1 MTTTMPVEVQQV
13 FERFITTE
21 YTTVDRSGQPI
32 TWPVTPYYRP
42 GDGAIDVTTGLGYPK
57 KAADAQR
64 NPQVSL
70 LFSDPTGSGIDDP
83 CAVLVQGTATV
94 DDRDLVQN
102 RERYARESLAKLPA
116 TKSLYPPKAIRGVF
130 NWYFMRIYVYVRP
143 ERVYVWDKGD
153 CYGEP
158 TLFGAHMEEVR
169 SHHSEEPEVDR
180 AAPEGGG
187 VAWDERLEEL
197 GRRHPTA
204 VLSVVGPDGFPL
216 STRLTVEPD
225 RGAGRIRLGR
235 LPEWLPVSAGKACLT
250 AHAHEPE
257 FRWQTNFQ
265 VRGDLVGDDSGWS
278 LVPHRLIGG
287 FELPKSKVAAYRENA
302 RKMMRFR
309 KVAKRELAKRSGH

>member
-1 MTTTMPVEVQQV
+1 MTTTLPVEVQRV

-21 YTTVDRSGQPI
+21 YTTIDRSGQPI
-32 TWPVTPYYRP
+32 TWPVTPYYRA

-83 CAVLVQGTATV
+83 CAVLVQGTARV

-102 RERYARESLAKLPA
+102 RERYAHESLAKLPA
-116 TKSLYPPKAIRGVF
+116 TKSLYPPKPIRGMF

-143 ERVYVWDKGD
+143 ERVFVWDKGD
-153 CYGEP
+153 CSGEP
-158 TLFGAHMEEVR
+158 TLFDAHIEEVR

-180 AAPEGGG
+180 APPEGGAL
-187 VAWDERLEEL
+187 AWDERLEDL

-216 STRLTVEPD
+216 SARLTVEPD

-235 LPEWLPVSAGKACLT
+235 LPEWLPVTAGKACLT
-250 AHAHEPE
+250 AHAHDPE

-265 VRGDLVGDDSGWS
+265 VRGDLVRDDAGWS

-309 KVAKRELAKRSGH
+309 KIAKGELEKRRG